1 MGARAP
7 ARVRRR
13 PHGGGTRYST
23 EFLERL
29 ARILVHA
36 GHSPA
41 ELAREF
47 REICS
52 RLKRRS
58 QRWDESHLAYFVD
71 LSHVNTV
78 WHSDP
83 EYLDFAGKPMALPLH
98 GRGRSLTT
106 LIEHALPGE
115 DPAAV
120 ARTLIHVRGIRRR
133 LGLYEPT
140 ERYVVYESAKARL
153 HGLTALLGMLRTV
166 EHNVA
171 RGRKTA
177 PILERTALNPSFPV
191 SELPAFHRRLNAA
204 AEEILWTLDGDM
216 RRREASNRGGRRVR
230 LGVGIY
236 AFEESVRPER
246 ELRRHRR
253 SRRGKR

>member
-13 PHGGGTRYST
+13 AHGEGTSYSR

-36 GHSPA
+36 GHSPR

-47 REICS
+47 REICG
-52 RLKRRS
+52 RLKEPS
-58 QRWDESHLAYFVD
+58 SRWDAAQLTYLGD
-71 LSHVNTV
+71 LPHIIAL
-78 WHSDP
+78 WHSMIP
-83 EYLDFAGKPMALPLH
+83 ILDSRGAPIPLALRA
-98 GRGRSLTT
+98 RGPSLSA
-106 LIEHALPGE
+106 LIARVLPGE

-120 ARTLIHVRGIRRR
+120 ADSLTKLQGVRRR
-133 LGLYEPT
+133 GA
-140 ERYVVYESAKARL
+140 RYVPRARYFTYPTASARI
-153 HGLTALLGMLRTV
+153 HGFTALLGMLRTV

-171 RGRKTA
+171 GGRKST

-216 RRREASNRGGRRVR
+216 RRREAAHRGGPRVR

-236 AFEESVRPER
+236 AFEEPVRGR
-246 ELRRHRR
+246 DLIRRR
-253 SRRGKR
+253 SRRGKF

>member
-13 PHGGGTRYST
+13 AHGGRTSYSR

-29 ARILVHA
+29 ARILVRT
-36 GHSPA
+36 GHSPR
-41 ELAREF
+41 ELSREF

-52 RLKRRS
+52 SLKEPAS
-58 QRWDESHLAYFVD
+58 RWDAAQLAYLGD
-71 LSHVNTV
+71 LPHILAL

-83 EYLDFAGKPMALPLH
+83 RYIDSRGAPIPLPLRAK
-98 GRGRSLTT
+98 GPSLSA
-106 LIEHALPGE
+106 LIERVLPGE

-120 ARTLIHVRGIRRR
+120 ADSLTKLQGVRRR
-133 LGLYEPT
+133 GALYVPRGRYFTYPT
-140 ERYVVYESAKARL
+140 ASARV
-153 HGLTALLGMLRTV
+153 HGFTALLGMLRTV

-171 RGRKTA
+171 GGRKST

-216 RRREASNRGGRRVR
+216 RRREAAHPGGPRVR

-236 AFEESVRPER
+236 AFEEAVRGR
-246 ELRRHRR
+246 NLARRRR
-253 SRRGKR
+253 SRRGKF